1 MGDAVSKLDMG
12 DLLACRTEVLAEPLQ
27 RGVDRKV
34 EIYVTQHLDL
44 KQCLFWVLRC
54 ERQLL
59 PF

>member
-1 MGDAVSKLDMG
+1 MQFRLLSQDLDVDSMGDAVSKLDMG

-44 KQCLFWVLRC
+44 K
-54 ERQLL
+54 
-59 PF
+59 